1 MIEVSQLT
9 KNYGPVAALRG
20 ISFRVEK
27 GETLGF
33 LGPNGAGKTTA
44 MKIITCYQPATSGT
58 ARVAGFEVHEHPLE
72 VKRRIGYL
80 PENVPLYAEMTVT
93 DYLDFVADIKG
104 LTGARKR
111 QRKEEVMETCSLTD
125 GKTPAK
131 LVGKLS
137 RGFKQ
142 RVGLAQALIHDPE
155 ILILDEPTL
164 GLDPKQIIEVRQ
176 LIRSLAGVRTIILCS
191 HILPEVSQTCKRVV
205 IINEG
210 NIVATD
216 TPENLTDR
224 LRGVAEVLATVSG
237 PAARAEETVRL
248 IDGVKSVSVVSDS
261 EQESSIRIES
271 ELDVD
276 IRTEVARSIV
286 NAGIGLLE
294 LKQASMSLEDIF
306 LRLTTEESEVVS
318 P

>member
-1 MIEVSQLT
+1 MIEVSQLA
-9 KNYGPVAALRG
+9 KNYGPVAALKG

-58 ARVAGFEVHEHPLE
+58 VRVAGFEVHENPHE

-80 PENVPLYAEMTVT
+80 PENVPLYSEMTVSG
-93 DYLDFVADIKG
+93 YLDFVADIKG
-104 LTGARKR
+104 LRGARKR

-125 GKTPAK
+125 GKTPTK

-224 LRGVAEVLATVSG
+224 LRGVAEVLAIVSA
-237 PAARAEETVRL
+237 PAARAEEAVKQ
-248 IDGVKSVSVVSDS
+248 IDGVKSVSIISDG